1 MKPRSNPKTANA
13 HEIAIFKALWLKRV
27 AACRDC
33 CAFIQANFDVIKN
46 LGKVAARDQ
55 RAHLDIACHW
65 IANPHGLGA
74 GGHGGDEII
83 GDAALDKHP
92 RGVRANLATRVEIR
106 IKRGLNGKVKIAIF
120 KHQQRRFSAKL

>member
-1 MKPRSNPKTANA
+1 MP
-13 HEIAIFKALWLKRV
+13 
-27 AACRDC
+27 
-33 CAFIQANFDVIKN
+33 
-46 LGKVAARDQ
+46 ARDQ
-55 RAHLDIACHW
+55 RTHLDIACHG

-74 GGHGGDEII
+74 GGHGGNEII

-92 RGVRANLATRVEIR
+92 CGVRANLATRVEIR